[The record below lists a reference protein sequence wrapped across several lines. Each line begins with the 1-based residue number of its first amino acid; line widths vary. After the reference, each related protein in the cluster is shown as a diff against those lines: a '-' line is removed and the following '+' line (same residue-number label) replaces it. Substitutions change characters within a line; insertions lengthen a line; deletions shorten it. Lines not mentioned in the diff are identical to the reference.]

1 MKAKRRVILPGLLL
15 VTGICFLA
23 AGVLC
28 IGIGIFRGEAEEVMI
43 KAVNLC
49 LECIGIG

>member
-1 MKAKRRVILPGLLL
+1 MSERKKDLAAVGLLL
-15 VTGICFLA
+15 LG
-23 AGVLC
+23 AGCAV
-28 IGIGIFRGEAEEVMI
+28 IGILRGEAAEVLR

>member
-1 MKAKRRVILPGLLL
+1 MMKERKKDLLTLGLLAL
-15 VTGICFLA
+15 G
-23 AGVLC
+23 AGC
-28 IGIGIFRGEAEEVMI
+28 ILLGALRGEAAEVLR

>member
-1 MKAKRRVILPGLLL
+1 MKNIWTGNKTAITVLILGALL
-15 VTGICFLA
+15 TGF
-23 AGVLC
+23 GVA
-28 IGIGIFRGEAEEVMI
+28 RGEMAVVLR

>member
-1 MKAKRRVILPGLLL
+1 MSARKKDFAAVGLILL
-15 VTGICFLA
+15 GIAFA
-23 AGVLC
+23 VV
-28 IGIGIFRGEAEEVMI
+28 GIFRGEAAEVLR

>member
-1 MKAKRRVILPGLLL
+1 MTQRRIRLLQIFL
-15 VTGICFLA
+15 LA
-23 AGVLC
+23 AGVVC
-28 IGIGIFRGEAEEVMI
+28 IGIGVIRGEAEEVMI

>member
-1 MKAKRRVILPGLLL
+1 MRKIKQYLPAAAVLLAGAAL
-15 VTGICFLA
+15 FA
-23 AGVLC
+23 AGVA
-28 IGIGIFRGEAEEVMI
+28 RGEPFIVFT

>member
-1 MKAKRRVILPGLLL
+1 MRGLKRQLPAVLLL
-15 VTGICFLA
+15 LA
-23 AGVLC
+23 GAVFVAVGAA
-28 IGIGIFRGEAEEVMI
+28 RGEPFIVFT

>member
-1 MKAKRRVILPGLLL
+1 MSGRRKDLAAVGLILL
-15 VTGICFLA
+15 GIC
-23 AGVLC
+23 C
-28 IGIGIFRGEAEEVMI
+28 IAVGALRGEAAEVLR

>member
-1 MKAKRRVILPGLLL
+1 MTQRRIRLLQTAL
-15 VTGICFLA
+15 LA
-23 AGVLC
+23 AGDLF
-28 IGIGIFRGEAEEVMI
+28 IGIGVFRGEAEEVMI

>member
-1 MKAKRRVILPGLLL
+1 MMRERKKDLLAIGLLAL
-15 VTGICFLA
+15 GAV
-23 AGVLC
+23 C
-28 IGIGIFRGEAEEVMI
+28 IGIGAVRGEAAEVLR

>member
-1 MKAKRRVILPGLLL
+1 MLTNLKTNRITFLLILAGAVLL
-15 VTGICFLA
+15 GFG
-23 AGVLC
+23 AG
-28 IGIGIFRGEAEEVMI
+28 RGEMAVVLR

>member
-1 MKAKRRVILPGLLL
+1 MYMGGYIWDYIDQALFVKDP
-15 VTGICFLA
+15 VTGRE
-23 AGVLC
+23 VL
-28 IGIGIFRGEAEEVMI
+28 R

>member
-1 MKAKRRVILPGLLL
+1 MRIPDSRWGRLGGFLVLL
-15 VTGICFLA
+15 TGFLFV
-23 AGVLC
+23 GV
-28 IGIGIFRGEAEEVMI
+28 GIWRGEIAVVFT

>member
-1 MKAKRRVILPGLLL
+1 MTGRKRDLLAL
-15 VTGICFLA
+15 TLLALGGI
-23 AGVLC
+23 C
-28 IGIGIFRGEAEEVMI
+28 IGIGALRGESAEVLR

>member
-1 MKAKRRVILPGLLL
+1 MSAHKKE
-15 VTGICFLA
+15 LA
-23 AGVLC
+23 AVGLILLGAAFAVIGVL
-28 IGIGIFRGEAEEVMI
+28 RGEAAEVLR

>member
-1 MKAKRRVILPGLLL
+1 MTGRKRDLLALGLLAL
-15 VTGICFLA
+15 GAVCIVTGAL
-23 AGVLC
+23 
-28 IGIGIFRGEAEEVMI
+28 RGEAAEVLR

>member
-1 MKAKRRVILPGLLL
+1 MTGKRLRLLRVFL
-15 VTGICFLA
+15 LA

>member
-1 MKAKRRVILPGLLL
+1 MSARQKDFAAVGLILLGAAFTVI
-15 VTGICFLA
+15 
-23 AGVLC
+23 GVL
-28 IGIGIFRGEAEEVMI
+28 RGEAAEVLR

>member
-1 MKAKRRVILPGLLL
+1 MSAHKKD
-15 VTGICFLA
+15 LA
-23 AGVLC
+23 AVGLILLGAAFAVIGVL
-28 IGIGIFRGEAEEVMI
+28 RGQAAEVLR

>member
-1 MKAKRRVILPGLLL
+1 MNRLRHHLPAILLL
-15 VTGICFLA
+15 LA
-23 AGVLC
+23 GAVLTAV
-28 IGIGIFRGEAEEVMI
+28 GAARGEPFIVFT

>member
-1 MKAKRRVILPGLLL
+1 MSERKKDFAAVGLIVL
-15 VTGICFLA
+15 GIAFA
-23 AGVLC
+23 VA
-28 IGIGIFRGEAEEVMI
+28 GIFRGEAAEVLR